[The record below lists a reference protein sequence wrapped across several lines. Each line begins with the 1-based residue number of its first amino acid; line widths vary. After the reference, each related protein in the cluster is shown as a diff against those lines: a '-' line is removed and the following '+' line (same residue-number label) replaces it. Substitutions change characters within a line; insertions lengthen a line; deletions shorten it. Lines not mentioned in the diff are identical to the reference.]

1 MALHRAGAAVA
12 VIATHPFEF
21 LRWSGAD
28 YSRLGAN
35 RLVQRRFERLCAF
48 LVDNAERF
56 EVVPIGRFMDDG
68 FDIEPAIG
76 LDGSAISA
84 TRRAVANFIN
94 DRLPARKPRRCSA
107 RA

>member
-12 VIATHPFEF
+12 VILTHPFEF

-28 YSRLGAN
+28 YSHLCAN
-35 RLVQRRFERLCAF
+35 RLVQRRFERFCAF
-48 LVDNAERF
+48 LVDNADCF
-56 EVVPIGRFMDDG
+56 EVVPIGRFVDEEL
-68 FDIEPAIG
+68 DIEPAIG

-84 TRRAVANFIN
+84 TRRAFENFIN
-94 DRLPARKPRRCSA
+94 DRLPPRKPRRWSA